1 MSKPG
6 LDHHSMSLNPYQADK
21 DTHLWTNLSHEGADT
36 RSKNYSLAVC
46 RRKTTNIVIC
56 IK

>member
-1 MSKPG
+1 MSKAG
-6 LDHHSMSLNPYQADK
+6 SDHHTTSLNPYQGDK

-36 RSKNYSLAVC
+36 RSKNYSLAAC
-46 RRKTTNIVIC
+46 IKKTKNIVIW